1 MDSGKPSTGP
11 DVNLLS
17 IVLDLAPDS
26 WRTVVNGDPTLL
38 TQCIDA
44 VLALANA
51 HVALGATN
59 RILLTGCDQR
69 HWLVLLKPFS

>member
-1 MDSGKPSTGP
+1 
-11 DVNLLS
+11 
-17 IVLDLAPDS
+17 
-26 WRTVVNGDPTLL
+26 
-38 TQCIDA
+38 
-44 VLALANA
+44 LANA